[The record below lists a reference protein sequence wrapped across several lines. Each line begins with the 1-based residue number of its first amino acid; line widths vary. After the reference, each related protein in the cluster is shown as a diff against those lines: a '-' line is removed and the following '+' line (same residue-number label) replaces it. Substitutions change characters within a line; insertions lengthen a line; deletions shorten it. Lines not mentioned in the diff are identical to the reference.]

1 MKAKIPIARHEPI
14 GVCNRRFTL
23 RSSAE
28 IGRLS
33 SRDMPKQSRIVD
45 ASIERQQTKMAAET
59 TSRKTVENALLKLA
73 SIIELGPKP
82 PVIASGR
89 FGIASRQAKRNTA
102 PITNAPM
109 TDASTALGASVRGL
123 RVSSASVE
131 AVSKP

>member
-23 RSSAE
+23 LSSRE

-33 SRDMPKQSRIVD
+33 SRDMPKQSRIVEV
-45 ASIERQQTKMAAET
+45 SIERQQTKIAAET

-73 SIIELGPKP
+73 LMMSAGPKLFEM
-82 PVIASGR
+82 ATCKS
-89 FGIASRQAKRNTA
+89 GIASKQAKRNTA
-102 PITNAPM
+102 PMMNAPI
-109 TDASTALGASVRGL
+109 TDASTAFGASVRGL
-123 RVSSASVE
+123 RVSSARVE